1 VLYTHLVTHC
11 YIVIFRI
18 SKRNPD
24 PIGRI

>member
-1 VLYTHLVTHC
+1 VLYTHIVTTC

-24 PIGRI
+24 PFGRK